1 MICDNFSKID
11 PTLVFIFYFLVGQ
24 ILKISNFLIYTKV
37 NIYIYII
44 FFSIFSH
51 VIIRIIFNV

>member
-11 PTLVFIFYFLVGQ
+11 PTFNVYFLFFSGQ

-44 FFSIFSH
+44 FFLFFH
-51 VIIRIIFNV
+51 ML